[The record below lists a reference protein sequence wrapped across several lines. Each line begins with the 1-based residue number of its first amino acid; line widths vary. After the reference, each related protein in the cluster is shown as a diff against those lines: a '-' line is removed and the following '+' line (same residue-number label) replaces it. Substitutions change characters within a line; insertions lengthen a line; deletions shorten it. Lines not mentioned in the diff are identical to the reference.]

1 MSDMQ
6 RIWVNI
12 VGISMDLYARLDWQK
27 KWEIE
32 DPAMDGMVEGLDDA
46 ADVIMAHELG
56 INQEEAATYRS
67 CFFGGLFHHFEDG
80 HYNKEI
86 AELLDTLDV
95 DTPEG
100 LWHTVASVKA
110 LDEVL
115 EEEEE
120 KDKEEEEEEDEF
132 IANAKIAFENGDLN
146 NFYKSDETKKALHSM
161 LDEMV
166 DKVDWQKLI
175 ELVAEVTQKNDDL
188 K

>member
-27 KWEIE
+27 EWEIE
-32 DPAMDGMVEGLDDA
+32 DPAMNGMVEGLDDA

-56 INQEEAATYRS
+56 ISQEEAAIYRS

-80 HYNKEI
+80 HYDKEI
-86 AELLDTLDV
+86 AELLDALSV
-95 DTPEG
+95 NTPEK
-100 LWHTVASVKA
+100 LWCTVENVSV
-110 LDEVL
+110 LDEAL
-115 EEEEE
+115 EEKRE
-120 KDKEEEEEEDEF
+120 KENDEF
-132 IANAKIAFENGDLN
+132 ITNAKIAFENGDLN

-175 ELVAEVTQKNDDL
+175 EFVAEATQKNDDL

>member
-27 KWEIE
+27 EWEIE
-32 DPAMDGMVEGLDDA
+32 DPAMSEMVEGLDDA

-56 INQEEAATYRS
+56 ISHEEAATYRS
-67 CFFGGLFHHFEDG
+67 CFFGGLFYHFEDE

-86 AELLDTLDV
+86 AELLDTLGV

-100 LWHTVASVKA
+100 LWRTVESVKA
-110 LDEVL
+110 LDEAL
-115 EEEEE
+115 EEE
-120 KDKEEEEEEDEF
+120 KEEDEF
-132 IANAKIAFENGDLN
+132 ATNAKIAFENGDLN
-146 NFYKSDETKKALHSM
+146 NFYKADETKKALHSM

-166 DKVDWQKLI
+166 DKVDWQKLVECI
-175 ELVAEVTQKNDDL
+175 TEIVQKNDDL

>member
-6 RIWVNI
+6 RIWGNI
-12 VGISMDLYARLDWQK
+12 VGISMDLYSRLEWNK
-27 KWEIE
+27 EWEIE
-32 DPAMDGMVEGLDDA
+32 DPAMNKMVEGLDDA

-56 INQEEAATYRS
+56 VSQDEAATYRS

-80 HYNKEI
+80 HYDKEV
-86 AELLDTLDV
+86 AELLDTLSV
-95 DTPEG
+95 DTPER
-100 LWHTVASVKA
+100 LWCTVESVKA
-110 LDEVL
+110 LDKAL
-115 EEEEE
+115 
-120 KDKEEEEEEDEF
+120 EEEEEEDEF
-132 IANAKIAFENGDLN
+132 TVNAKIAFENDDLN

-175 ELVAEVTQKNDDL
+175 ESIAEVMQKNDDL

>member
-6 RIWVNI
+6 RVWENI
-12 VGISMDLYARLDWQK
+12 VGISMDLYARLDWNK
-27 KWEIE
+27 EWEIE
-32 DPAMDGMVEGLDDA
+32 NPAMSKMVEGLDDA

-56 INQEEAATYRS
+56 ISQDEAATYRS

-86 AELLDTLDV
+86 AELLDTLSV
-95 DTPEG
+95 DTPER
-100 LWHTVASVKA
+100 LWCTVESVKA
-110 LDEVL
+110 LDEAL
-115 EEEEE
+115 GEEE
-120 KDKEEEEEEDEF
+120 EEEEEEDEF
-132 IANAKIAFENGDLN
+132 TVNAKIAFENNDLN

-175 ELVAEVTQKNDDL
+175 ESIAEVMQKNDDL